1 MLVFPGTHVQVPVPC
16 VSLAPRCDS
25 VENPSPGL
33 PRPVGPAHLG
43 DKANMTDYRF
53 LEGPGRPR
61 LSFGVDLPQSA
72 ARGRVFLVH
81 GYADHAS
88 RYDHVV
94 AAWRDQGL
102 AIARLDLRGHGRSA
116 GVRGHVAAF
125 DEYVSDVE
133 RWISHLES
141 VDGWA
146 SERAPVLFGH
156 SMGGLIATHVALRGS
171 GRFSG
176 LALTSPFFGL
186 AKPVPKIQLWLA
198 SVASRITPG
207 LRQPS
212 GLKGSDMSH
221 DPNVVARYDSDPLGF
236 HHVTARWFTETS
248 RAQTE
253 AFQNANR
260 ITLPLFCIAA
270 GDDRVVSVDATR
282 RLFDRVGSREKELDV
297 RPGLFHEVLNEPDW
311 REHARRLGERML
323 RWSGA

>member
-1 MLVFPGTHVQVPVPC
+1 MT
-16 VSLAPRCDS
+16 
-25 VENPSPGL
+25 
-33 PRPVGPAHLG
+33 
-43 DKANMTDYRF
+43 TDYLS
-53 LEGPGRPR
+53 LEDSGQPR
-61 LSFGVDLPQSA
+61 LSYRIDQPQRRPRGGVL
-72 ARGRVFLVH
+72 LVH
-81 GYADHAS
+81 GYAEHAA

-94 AAWRDQGL
+94 GAWCDQGL
-102 AIARLDLRGHGRSA
+102 AVARLDLRGHGRSG

-133 RWISHLES
+133 RWISHLNG
-141 VDGWA
+141 VNGWT

-156 SMGGLIATHVALRGS
+156 SMGGLVATHVALRRS
-171 GRFSG
+171 GQLSG

-186 AKPVPKIQLWLA
+186 AKPVSGIQLWLA
-198 SVASRITPG
+198 RVASRLAPG

-212 GLKGSDMSH
+212 GLKGSDISH
-221 DPNVVARYDSDPLGF
+221 DPEIVARYDSDPLGF

-253 AFQNANR
+253 ALQHANR

-282 RLFDRVGSREKELDV
+282 RWFDRASSRDKELAV
-297 RPGLFHEVLNEPDW
+297 LPGHFHEVLNEPDW

-323 RWSGA
+323 GWSSA